1 MKTINEQVPASGTLP
16 DNYQEVL
23 SWKLTEKPM
32 RVITMNILGV
42 FLFVIFGW
50 IFSWLAFN
58 LGKLPSEGEIRITSL
73 SMIGLALAG
82 VLLTLGLHELTHGL
96 AMRMFGASPKYGF
109 IWKWLVLYA
118 TTPGYAYHRNSLVV
132 ISLVPLVCL
141 SILAVLGMWLLQG
154 TLWVALLGLCGA
166 LNASGAVGD
175 MWITMIVLRYANIAY
190 VIHERDGIQVFL
202 PKPLDEKI
210 RYPADGVHSD
220 NLKIEDAQHQLV
232 KERPGG

>member
-1 MKTINEQVPASGTLP
+1 MKTINDQIPASGTLP

-23 SWKLTEKPM
+23 SWNLTGKPM
-32 RVITMNILGV
+32 RVIAMNILSV
-42 FLFVIFGW
+42 FLFVIFGF

-58 LGKLPSEGEIRITSL
+58 LGKLDGEFRISL

-82 VLLTLGLHELTHGL
+82 ILLTSVLHELTHGL
-96 AMRMFGASPKYGF
+96 VMRMFGARPKYGF
-109 IWKWLVLYA
+109 IWKGLMLYA

-132 ISLVPLVCL
+132 ISLAPLVCL

-175 MWITMIVLRYANIAY
+175 MWIITMIVLRYAPTAY
-190 VIHERDGIQVFL
+190 VMAERDRMCVFL
-202 PKPLDEKI
+202 PKPLDEKM
-210 RYPADGVHSD
+210 RHPAVELQPD
-220 NLKIEDAQHQLV
+220 NLKIEDAQHRLV
-232 KERPGG
+232 